1 MIESRQS
8 DSLSPAPTERTD
20 LTADQLELLQ
30 LLIQEESPS
39 AEASTDVSLP
49 ESIIELAPG
58 SGGTPLFCVG
68 AFHFRKLAEV
78 LQLDTPIYG
87 LLGQNLD
94 ADYSYMNRVEEMAAR
109 YVADIRSVYP
119 SGPYRL
125 AGFCFGGLVAYDM
138 VKQFQALGETV
149 EHLILLD
156 TMNPQTERL
165 FYDPEA
171 TESVMEKME
180 RHRKMLAEEG
190 IQHLSTW
197 VKDRVRYTIGQTA
210 HASRKAIARAYEIA
224 GQDIPIEYRG
234 ALTLDGNAAATWEYE
249 PAPLHVPTLL
259 VRSTALLEQEGV
271 NTVDIPSNGW
281 GELITPALTIHD
293 TPVHHD
299 HMIDE
304 EHAPTVAE
312 WIQDFVGA

>member
-1 MIESRQS
+1 MIDSRQF
-8 DSLSPAPTERTD
+8 DSVSPMPNERTD

-30 LLIQEESPS
+30 LLIQEEPES
-39 AEASTDVSLP
+39 AESASDASLP

-58 SGGTPLFCVG
+58 SGGPPLFCVG
-68 AFHFRKLAEV
+68 AFHFRKLAAV
-78 LQLDTPIYG
+78 LQLETPIYG

-94 ADYSYMNRVEEMAAR
+94 ADYSYMNRVEEMAEL

-125 AGFCFGGLVAYDM
+125 AGFCFGGLVGYEM
-138 VKQFQALGETV
+138 VKQFQELGASV

-165 FYDPEA
+165 FYDPDA
-171 TESVMEKME
+171 TESVMKKME
-180 RHRKMLAEEG
+180 RHRKLLAEDG

-197 VKDRVRYTIGQTA
+197 VKNRFRYTVGQTA
-210 HASRKAIARAYEIA
+210 HAWRKAIARAYKIA

-234 ALTLDGNAAATWEYE
+234 ALTLEGNAAATWEYE
-249 PAPLHVPTLL
+249 PTPLHVPTLL
-259 VRSTALLEQEGV
+259 VRSTALLEQQE
-271 NTVDIPSNGW
+271 VDTMLVPSNGW
-281 GELITPALTIHD
+281 GDLVTPELTIHD

-304 EHAPTVAE
+304 EHAPKVAE
-312 WIQDFVGA
+312 WIRAFIGA

>member
-1 MIESRQS
+1 MS
-8 DSLSPAPTERTD
+8 TERTD

-30 LLIQEESPS
+30 LLIQEESES
-39 AEASTDVSLP
+39 AVASTDASLP

-58 SGGTPLFCVG
+58 SGGAPLFCVG
-68 AFHFRKLAEV
+68 AFHFRKLASV
-78 LQLDTPIYG
+78 LQLNTPIYG

-109 YVADIRSVYP
+109 YVADIRAVYP
-119 SGPYRL
+119 TGPYRL

-138 VKQFQALGETV
+138 VKQFQDLGETV

-180 RHRKMLAEEG
+180 RHRKTLAEEG
-190 IQHLSTW
+190 IRHLSTW
-197 VKDRVRYTIGQTA
+197 VKDRFRYTIGQTA
-210 HASRKAIARAYEIA
+210 HASRKAIARAYKIA

-249 PAPLHVPTLL
+249 PAPLDVPTLL
-259 VRSTALLEQEGV
+259 VRSKALMEREGV
-271 NTVDIPSNGW
+271 DTINTPTNGW
-281 GELITPALTIHD
+281 GDIITPRLTVHD
-293 TPVHHD
+293 TPVD
-299 HMIDE
+299 HSHMLDD
-304 EHAPTVAE
+304 EHAPQVAA
-312 WIQDFVGA
+312 WIRAFIGG

>member
-1 MIESRQS
+1 M
-8 DSLSPAPTERTD
+8 PNERTD

-30 LLIQEESPS
+30 LLIQEEPES
-39 AEASTDVSLP
+39 AASATDASLP

-68 AFHFRKLAEV
+68 AFHFRKLAAALE
-78 LQLDTPIYG
+78 LDTPIYG

-109 YVADIRSVYP
+109 YVADIRSMYP

-125 AGFCFGGLVAYDM
+125 AGFCFGGLVAYEM
-138 VKQFQALGETV
+138 VKQFQELGASV

-165 FYDPEA
+165 FYDPDA

-180 RHRKMLAEEG
+180 RHRKLLAEDG
-190 IQHLSTW
+190 LQHVSNW
-197 VKDRVRYTIGQTA
+197 VKDRFRYTVGQTA
-210 HASRKAIARAYEIA
+210 HASRKAIARAYKIA
-224 GQDIPIEYRG
+224 GRDIPIEYRG
-234 ALTLDGNAAATWEYE
+234 ALTLDRNAAATWEYE
-249 PAPLHVPTLL
+249 PTPLHVSTLL
-259 VRSTALLEQEGV
+259 VRSTALLEQEGID
-271 NTVDIPSNGW
+271 TTHFPSNGW
-281 GELITPALTIHD
+281 GDSITPEITIYD

-304 EHAPTVAE
+304 QHAPNVAE
-312 WIQDFVGA
+312 WIRDFISA